1 MSPAIKARLARLF
14 ERLSGSLVIEPD
26 ELYLRTSARI
36 CGAFFTRFGVDCVFD
51 VGANRGQYATMLRE
65 HVGYR
70 GPIVS
75 YEPIPELADE
85 LRAVSAG
92 DPDWHIEGLAL
103 DREGGPAVFHVMA
116 DTQFSS
122 LHAPAADQPD
132 IFAAGN
138 SIARDVT
145 VMRATL
151 AAELPKWRERL
162 GFARPFLKMDT
173 QGNDQGGGARR
184 GATRCKALSA
194 CRASWPSASFM
205 TAVRAS
211 PNASPPMPHTASN
224 SAPSCRTTPDTS
236 RCWSRSIASCSTA
249 RPCRSRV
256 RLVKGRGE
264 PYLSPHRLGPPQGH

>member
-1 MSPAIKARLARLF
+1 VSPAIKARLARLF

-26 ELYLRTSARI
+26 ELYLAHERAHLRR
-36 CGAFFTRFGVDCVFD
+36 FFTRFGVDCVFD

-173 QGNDQGGGARR
+173 QGNDQAVALGAGDTLQSFVGLQSELAIRKLYDGGTGLAECIAAYAAH
-184 GATRCKALSA
+184 GFELSA
-194 CRASWPSASFM
+194 FVPNNAGHFPMLVEIDCIMFNRA
-205 TAVRAS
+205 AV
-211 PNASPPMPHTASN
+211 
-224 SAPSCRTTPDTS
+224 
-236 RCWSRSIASCSTA
+236 
-249 RPCRSRV
+249 
-256 RLVKGRGE
+256 
-264 PYLSPHRLGPPQGH
+264 